1 MAGGQGEDGL
11 SESGGFGGTPEPGIP
26 GIDGVMEIGRSAA
39 ATSYRVRD
47 TATGRMI
54 VVKVLNAVGLNTAV
68 ADRFDREQG
77 AIEGLGGHPNLVS
90 VYGHGFTDSGR
101 PYVVTE
107 EVSGGSVALRL
118 KGGVP
123 MQGPDIVDL
132 GVRLAGALESAHR
145 AGVVHGDLRAEDIM
159 LSAAGEPLLAD
170 FGVVS
175 ASGLTPERTDD
186 PRRLAHVA
194 PEVLQA
200 HGISPAS
207 DVYALG
213 SILYSLL
220 AGEDAFLTG
229 RDHSIIPVISRI
241 SSAPAP
247 DLRDKGVPDPVADAI
262 ERAMAKDPAE
272 RPASARELGRL
283 LQQAQVAL
291 GLPMTEMTILSR
303 AGSPSAAAPAPP
315 AFPASTPP
323 EPITK
328 GPLGTPSP
336 AAPPAPPGPN
346 RLPLIVGGA
355 ALVVLLSVGGII
367 VARGDDEPEPPP
379 PTEEGEVEL
388 TAAADDTG
396 AIEVE
401 VPVDWDDVDSQPFE
415 NGIPNLRAAPDVAA
429 LLDGFDGAGIDFTA
443 FSADD
448 PDALFDPANEDAMD
462 AFLDQAAAADT
473 GRGATF
479 TDACDDSDRDDFDD
493 AGFAGFVDTYGDCG
507 EDETEILVIAAA
519 DGEAT
524 AGIAVL
530 LVLADDDD
538 RAARDDILD
547 SFEVSL

>member
-1 MAGGQGEDGL
+1 
-11 SESGGFGGTPEPGIP
+11 
-26 GIDGVMEIGRSAA
+26 
-39 ATSYRVRD
+39 
-47 TATGRMI
+47 
-54 VVKVLNAVGLNTAV
+54 
-68 ADRFDREQG
+68 
-77 AIEGLGGHPNLVS
+77 
-90 VYGHGFTDSGR
+90 
-101 PYVVTE
+101 
-107 EVSGGSVALRL
+107 
-118 KGGVP
+118 
-123 MQGPDIVDL
+123 
-132 GVRLAGALESAHR
+132 
-145 AGVVHGDLRAEDIM
+145 
-159 LSAAGEPLLAD
+159 
-170 FGVVS
+170 
-175 ASGLTPERTDD
+175 
-186 PRRLAHVA
+186 
-194 PEVLQA
+194 
-200 HGISPAS
+200 
-207 DVYALG
+207 
-213 SILYSLL
+213 
-220 AGEDAFLTG
+220 
-229 RDHSIIPVISRI
+229 
-241 SSAPAP
+241 
-247 DLRDKGVPDPVADAI
+247 
-262 ERAMAKDPAE
+262 
-272 RPASARELGRL
+272 
-283 LQQAQVAL
+283 
-291 GLPMTEMTILSR
+291 
-303 AGSPSAAAPAPP
+303 
-315 AFPASTPP
+315 
-323 EPITK
+323 
-328 GPLGTPSP
+328 
-336 AAPPAPPGPN
+336 
-346 RLPLIVGGA
+346 
-355 ALVVLLSVGGII
+355 VVLLSVGGII